1 MMKLL
6 LNWFEQAKFRL
17 KSVLT
22 MTLFFSLTTPIGVVI
37 GIGISSAYNENS
49 PKALIIE
56 GVLNAAA
63 AGILNYMALVDLLA
77 QDFMNPRVQNNGRL
91 QVIINISL
99 LVGTALMSMLA
110 IWA

>member
-17 KSVLT
+17 KSVLM

-56 GVLNAAA
+56 GVLDAAA

-99 LVGTALMSMLA
+99 LVGIALMSMLA

>member
-17 KSVLT
+17 KSVLM

-99 LVGTALMSMLA
+99 LVGIALMSMLA

>member
-17 KSVLT
+17 KSVLM

-56 GVLNAAA
+56 GVLDAAA